1 MGEGRDPERRTPR
14 GPKPS
19 EWRRWLG
26 IVLRTVHLMGV
37 VWMGAGLMAT
47 PMQAGGPG
55 AWLTLASG
63 VALLFSELV
72 DGRIAL
78 GELAGAVVLAK
89 LAAVAWMAF
98 GVAGGE
104 GALPLFWAVMAL
116 SAISSHA
123 PRDLRHW
130 TPRARR

>member
-1 MGEGRDPERRTPR
+1 MAEGRQQGREPGRRSG

-26 IVLRTVHLMGV
+26 IGLRTAHLMGV
-37 VWMGAGLMAT
+37 VWMGAGMMAT

-63 VALLFSELV
+63 LALLLSELI

-78 GELAGAVVLAK
+78 SELAGAVVLVK
-89 LAAVAWMAF
+89 LAAVAWMAL
-98 GVAGGE
+98 GGA
-104 GALPLFWAVMAL
+104 GALPLFWAVMAV

-130 TPRARR
+130 TPRR